1 MTASVGFA
9 PLVGTRRSACACTKT
24 VVQKPSQVELAVA
37 WTWCAIRSLTSM
49 KAVATVAIERAK
61 TVSVSVAVSTV
72 VVVGSKK
79 AKLASSL
86 ACVPL
91 STASVTTSSIF

>member
-1 MTASVGFA
+1 
-9 PLVGTRRSACACTKT
+9 
-24 VVQKPSQVELAVA
+24 
-37 WTWCAIRSLTSM
+37 M